1 MKLSK
6 QYLRN
11 LIKEEVAS
19 LYEQEPPAEGEA
31 QAGQGQ
37 KTAPKKDSA
46 LGAGGKMNA
55 AMTAYG
61 KFSGHSGVEAMKAMA
76 QEGGVSK
83 LAVMEVLLSDVVG
96 VDPALMKQNL
106 QMLKKLAGV

>member
-6 QYLRN
+6 QYIRD
-11 LIKEEVAS
+11 LIKEELENIS
-19 LYEQEPPAEGEA
+19 EQEPPADDK
-31 QAGQGQ
+31 GQGDG
-37 KTAPKKDSA
+37 KKGSA

-83 LAVMEVLLSDVVG
+83 LAVMEILLSDVVG

>member
-1 MKLSK
+1 MKLNK
-6 QYLRN
+6 QYIRD
-11 LIKEEVAS
+11 LIKEELAGLS
-19 LYEQEPPAEGEA
+19 EQEPQA
-31 QAGQGQ
+31 QAQAEQGQ

-61 KFSGHSGVEAMKAMA
+61 KFSSHSGVEAMKVMA

-83 LAVMEVLLSDVVG
+83 LAVLEVLLTDVVG

-106 QMLKKLAGV
+106 QMIKKLAGV